1 MALSGRGEI
10 PVLEGGKLLGTVSL
24 IDIAS
29 LLHRRDEQDSESHIR
44 YESPNDHCQDITLIS
59 LYSPLVPSRTIS
71 T

>member
-44 YESPNDHCQDITLIS
+44 YELCADCLDT
-59 LYSPLVPSRTIS
+59 VRCAE
-71 T
+71 